1 MTKASN
7 VKTSFINTH
16 PLSQGGAET
25 AAVPYY
31 ITIIA
36 LCGNKYNLC
45 PKFYTIKK
53 QATSGNPESRLL
65 SMFLKSWKRDLNP
78 RLPHYE

>member
-1 MTKASN
+1 MSKHHSSIHTPFHK
-7 VKTSFINTH
+7 
-16 PLSQGGAET
+16 GAET
-25 AAVPYY
+25 AAAVPYY

-36 LCGNKYNLC
+36 LCENKYNLC

-65 SMFLKSWKRDLNP
+65 SVFLKSWKRDLNP